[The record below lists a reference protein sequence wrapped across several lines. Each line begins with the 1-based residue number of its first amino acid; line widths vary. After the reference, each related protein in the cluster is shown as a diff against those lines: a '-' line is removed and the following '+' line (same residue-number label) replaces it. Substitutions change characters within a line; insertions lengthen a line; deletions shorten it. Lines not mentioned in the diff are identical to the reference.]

1 MFEREY
7 RDLRFVNRWQIVRR
21 LKDQN
26 LAEHQYF
33 VALYARQ
40 VAHVIGWKGDIG
52 ALLTAALVHDIGE
65 LISGDLPGPF
75 KRLFSGQMWGDVE
88 AEIDGILHE
97 RGLWRPH
104 RNDDDVDLILK
115 VADLIDEAG
124 WLHDEINL
132 GNTSLV
138 NVLSNTMQRL
148 HEAVNALTVIKG
160 VDRLIVL
167 QLHNQIVDQLCRKS
181 STVVRG

>member
-1 MFEREY
+1 MFQREY
-7 RDLRFVNRWQIVRR
+7 RDLRFVNRWQIARR

-40 VAHVIGWKGDIG
+40 VAHFIEWKGDIG

-75 KRLFSGQMWGDVE
+75 KRLFSDKMWNDVE
-88 AEIDGILHE
+88 REIDGTLHE

-104 RNDDDVDLILK
+104 RNDNDVDMIIK

-124 WLHDEINL
+124 WVYDEINL
-132 GNTSLV
+132 GNQSLT
-138 NVLSNTMQRL
+138 NVLSNTMARL
-148 HEAVNALTVIKG
+148 HEAVDALKVIDG
-160 VDRLIVL
+160 VDMIVTL
-167 QLHNQIVDQLCRKS
+167 RLHNQIVDQLCRKS